1 MTDCIFCKIV
11 NKEIPGKIVYE
22 DEHVL
27 AFLDIKPVARG
38 HTLVIPKKHAADI
51 FELDDK
57 SAEEILKVAK
67 KVAGAALK
75 SLGAAGVNLLNAN
88 RKEAGQT
95 VFHYHMHVI
104 PRYAGDSIR
113 VWPNS
118 SYKESNLDDVA
129 DVMKN
134 FIKNFS
140 AL

>member
-38 HTLVIPKKHAADI
+38 HTLVIPKKHATDI

-67 KVAGAALK
+67 KVSTGILK
-75 SLGAAGVNLLNAN
+75 SLGAAGINLLNAN
-88 RKEAGQT
+88 RKEAGQS

-104 PRYAGDSIR
+104 PRYTGDGMR

-118 SYKESNLDDVA
+118 NYKESNLDEVA
-129 DVMKN
+129 DV
-134 FIKNFS
+134 IKKHI
-140 AL
+140 